1 MIGSGKTKIVE
12 FGSNGLTGVVSQC
25 DRRLPACS
33 DFRPATSRSYNG
45 RCLHYSYGRWT
56 WLLPLLARRSGIMP
70 VRNSPRDPDSGT
82 NSLQELFTFSS
93 YCRSL
98 LLAVLDPR
106 VDCFMDKKLW
116 RGVSMLRLCQYTLCL
131 KKTCDYIFDDKLN
144 KNCPFTAIFGTLITK
159 SIGHRQMFF

>member
-1 MIGSGKTKIVE
+1 MQSAAGQMYRQINIKKKKEYNMIGSGKTKIVE
-12 FGSNGLTGVVSQC
+12 FGSKGLTGVVSQC

-45 RCLHYSYGRWT
+45 RCLHYSYVRWT

-93 YCRSL
+93 YCRAL

-106 VDCFMDKKLW
+106 VAALWTRSSGGASRCF
-116 RGVSMLRLCQYTLCL
+116 VSVNIHCVSKNMRLH
-131 KKTCDYIFDDKLN
+131 F
-144 KNCPFTAIFGTLITK
+144 
-159 SIGHRQMFF
+159 RR